1 VRWVSVALAV
11 WLVVAG
17 AACDAGGRRVV
28 VAAGTTL
35 VDSGLIDLLAA
46 DFEAAH
52 PGVEVSVVGDASA
65 SILELARAGTVDI
78 TLTHA
83 PDLEEAFI
91 AEGRSGLT
99 LHVFSSRFILVGPAE
114 RVGLVRGS
122 VIEEAFESIAAGGW
136 AFVSRADGSGTN
148 LVEEA
153 VWRSIGPI
161 PRDQAWY
168 IETGQGMGP
177 TLQVA
182 SERQAFTLS
191 ELGSFLTAAAS
202 LDLVDAEVVG
212 GARLENPYRAM
223 VVAGTPAEGASTVF
237 VEWLGSE
244 EGRRSV
250 QGANRRLFGET
261 NVFATDANE

>member
-1 VRWVSVALAV
+1 VRWVSVTLAV
-11 WLVVAG
+11 WLAVAG

-46 DFEAAH
+46 DFETAH

-65 SILELARAGTVDI
+65 SILELARAGTVDV

-83 PDLEEAFI
+83 PDLEESFI

-114 RVGLVRGS
+114 RANLIRGS
-122 VIEEAFESIAAGGW
+122 TVAEAFDTIAAGGW

-153 VWRSIGPI
+153 VWRSTGPV
-161 PRDQAWY
+161 PRDQSWY

-191 ELGSFLTAAAS
+191 ELGSFLTATAS
-202 LDLVDAEVVG
+202 LDLVDAEVVSEAG
-212 GARLENPYRAM
+212 LVNPYRAM
-223 VVAGTPAEGASTVF
+223 VVAGTPAEAASTTF

-244 EGRRSV
+244 EGRRSLE
-250 QGANRRLFGET
+250 GANRRLFGET
-261 NVFATDANE
+261 IVFATDGNE

>member
-1 VRWVSVALAV
+1 MRRVALSLAV
-11 WLVVAG
+11 CLLVAG
-17 AACDAGGRRVV
+17 AACDTGGRRVV

-35 VDSGLIDLLAA
+35 VDSGLIDLLAT

-65 SILELARAGTVDI
+65 SILELARAGTVDV

-83 PDLEEAFI
+83 PELEEEFI
-91 AEGRSGLT
+91 AEGGSGLT

-114 RVGLVRGS
+114 RVDLVRGS
-122 VIEEAFESIAAGGW
+122 PIEAAFESIAANGW

-153 VWRSIGPI
+153 VWRSIGSI
-161 PRDQAWY
+161 PDEQAWY

-202 LDLVDAEVVG
+202 LDLVDAGVVG
-212 GARLENPYRAM
+212 EASLTNPYRAM
-223 VVAGTPAEGASTVF
+223 VVAGTPAEGAATAF

-244 EGRRSV
+244 EGRRSLRD
-250 QGANRRLFGET
+250 ANRRLFGET